1 MLYRPPV
8 LPRMGGKTLL
18 MGTLVP
24 IIEYTISAYKLNGL
38 ADIFCGGGKIIPYM
52 QNTYIPERWMN
63 DKDKGVVSFFKCLQ
77 DVGLREKMLKEIVAL
92 QFEICNAE
100 TFKQACLDMLD
111 SRTDTVRSGALAFI
125 VSKYSRAGDLRKFM
139 KVNSEKGI
147 SKGYLERFSELTPIF
162 ADVEIT
168 CEDYKMVMT
177 KLNNRR
183 DVLIVLDPP
192 YVGSDIYQSAFNR
205 EEHIE
210 LMEVAMEGEALTL
223 IFGTDNALYNR
234 LITEGNFRKYYLGT
248 ISKSSSELIGSKQD
262 EFVWC
267 NFEIP
272 SWLLPVQYVW

>member
-8 LPRMGGKTLL
+8 LPRIGGKTLL
-18 MGTLVP
+18 MPTLVP
-24 IIEYTISAYKLNGL
+24 IMEYAISAYKLNGV

-77 DVGLREKMLKEIVAL
+77 DVGLREQMFKEIMDL

-100 TFKQACLDMLD
+100 TFKQACLDIRG
-111 SRTDTVRSGALAFI
+111 SRTGIVRSGALVFI
-125 VSKYSRAGDLRKFM
+125 VSKYSRAGDFRTFM

-147 SKGYLERFSELTPIF
+147 SRRYLDKFNELTPIL
-162 ADVEIT
+162 ADVDIT
-168 CEDYKMVMT
+168 CEDYKVVMT
-177 KLNNRR
+177 KLNSRR
-183 DVLIVLDPP
+183 DVLFVLDPP
-192 YVGSDIYQSAFNR
+192 YFGSDIYQSAFNV

-210 LMEVAMEGEALTL
+210 LMELALESEALVL

-234 LITEGNFRKYYLGT
+234 LITEGSFRKYYLGT
-248 ISKSSSELIGSKQD
+248 ISKSSSELIGSVQD